1 MKKAIKIGIISL
13 LSLCVIIVSSLFF
26 QLDIA
31 MLFMKGN
38 QGSINNYEVYGE
50 IHTSGL
56 DSEIYLLVDGNKIKA
71 KISGVNVY
79 IEDVGNKKYIYTPSL
94 FGGYT
99 KIILT
104 EENDK
109 TIFVNLVEDIERK
122 DFKFKSIGYYV
133 MTEEKCNEEG
143 ILGASIKFQTNGIL
157 LDIQYSQNLSYSIRL
172 YNFNKTKV
180 SLPK

>member
-13 LSLCVIIVSSLFF
+13 LSLCVIVVSALFF

-31 MLFMKGN
+31 MLFMKGDRGN
-38 QGSINNYEVYGE
+38 ITNYEVYGE
-50 IHTSGL
+50 VHTSGL
-56 DSEIYLLVDGNKIKA
+56 SSDIYLSVDGNKIKA
-71 KISGVNVY
+71 KIAGANVY

-104 EENDK
+104 EENDQ
-109 TIFVNLVEDIERK
+109 TVFVDLVEDFERE
-122 DFKFKSIGYYV
+122 DFVFKSIGYYE
-133 MTEEKCNEEG
+133 MTEEKCKEEG
-143 ILGASIKFQTNGIL
+143 ILGGSIKFQTNGIL

-172 YNFNKTKV
+172 YNFNKAKV